1 MHCQKKEEAHEQTKK
16 APRAKSQSREKETGQ
31 QEQMWKELVLAE
43 KGIITSIALLSRTII
58 KKYAFNRT
66 RRKFVT
72 YKRGTSGGSKKKT
85 SHNLIG
91 AKDRFPLISCEKELR
106 KPQRD
111 VGLNK
116 YPRGYATAVA
126 VTLIINQAT
135 IISLYAATCS
145 LFVNFQEI
153 LRHVDAKMPA
163 ALQKSSTFSLLGIFF
178 LALISSVMY
187 ITFQMFYMGLKFNF
201 YKLATIILKKALV
214 HTWKNAHVRIC
225 QFLYWPIFLLG
236 SGFSSHSNAEFAHRD
251 VLRKHFMWS
260 AIVVDL
266 LLGAVYGLTVM
277 INVDS
282 ICFWIKFVSRDITD
296 NLLRSGCVWLMGIPA
311 GFKLNTELAEL
322 FGMISLNAIQT
333 FSTLWFFM
341 DSFLPHFVRG
351 LAISGILFGLTI
363 PAALCIDML
372 KLVTLHVATLHW
384 LISFVY
390 SQQIE
395 SLGSIWRLFRLS
407 AISVRPYRY
416 GHVQK
421 DEIERL
427 VHDMLMGSLIRP
439 SASPFSSPI
448 LLVRKDDNWRF
459 CVDYWEL
466 NKATVPD
473 KGRKWNPLRQRLD
486 SYDDYSVEQHV
497 VGSLL
502 FTPLLLLLPTTS
514 VFYIFFTLLST
525 SVILICLLIEITISI
540 LHATPY
546 TEILL
551 WSARRRCFPSGIWF
565 EIISGTMLNSSPS
578 HATAGTDEKSSNG
591 VQKTIV
597 SILHS
602 NYATLGQIVLPCYA
616 RVFKMV
622 SPTFGKEFASRILS
636 GRRIP
641 SSLNTYLPPTLP
653 WMQLSLR
660 EYWRLCYSSIVGV
673 ELNMLWLGVYEH
685 VFLLPKAG
693 NESSLHVP
701 A

>member
-1 MHCQKKEEAHEQTKK
+1 MIHGHPVGLGMHGIEKPRLDTTVITKPLVKYDFIDDGKSHSRNLFSLRQFPGNLKTCFKKSIWIPEFDHIHEDAHNVAVVSALNCSST
-16 APRAKSQSREKETGQ
+16 
-31 QEQMWKELVLAE
+31 AE
-43 KGIITSIALLSRTII
+43 KL
-58 KKYAFNRT
+58 
-66 RRKFVT
+66 
-72 YKRGTSGGSKKKT
+72 
-85 SHNLIG
+85 
-91 AKDRFPLISCEKELR
+91 LR
-106 KPQRD
+106 KR
-111 VGLNK
+111 
-116 YPRGYATAVA
+116 
-126 VTLIINQAT
+126 
-135 IISLYAATCS
+135 
-145 LFVNFQEI
+145 LFVEVPI
-153 LRHVDAKMPA
+153 SYLSLCWLASKLRHILAV
-163 ALQKSSTFSLLGIFF
+163 F

-187 ITFQMFYMGLKFNF
+187 ITFQMFYMCLNFSF

-277 INVDS
+277 INVDF

-341 DSFLPHFVRG
+341 DPFLPHFIRG

-395 SLGSIWRLFRLS
+395 SLGSIWRLFRSKAEVLDRFKDFKNLVENQFERKVKFLRS
-407 AISVRPYRY
+407 DNRGEYCSDAFERYCTEQGIARQKTTPYTPEQN
-416 GHVQK
+416 GVS
-421 DEIERL
+421 ERL
-427 VHDMLMGSLIRP
+427 NRTLM
-439 SASPFSSPI
+439 
-448 LLVRKDDNWRF
+448 
-459 CVDYWEL
+459 E
-466 NKATVPD
+466 KAR
-473 KGRKWNPLRQRLD
+473 GRKWNPLRQRLD

-622 SPTFGKEFASRILS
+622 SPTFRKEFASRILS

-641 SSLNTYLPPTLP
+641 SSLDTYLPPTLP

-660 EYWRLCYSSIVGV
+660 EYWRLCYSSI
-673 ELNMLWLGVYEH
+673 LGCS
-685 VFLLPKAG
+685 F
-693 NESSLHVP
+693 
-701 A
+701 